1 MQPPSDETI
10 IRQVYAG
17 EVPAFAS
24 LYERY
29 KNDVYVYCFRLLRD
43 AAPAEDALQNIFIKA
58 LESIRTLD
66 DPSAFKYWLF
76 MIARNEVYGV
86 IRKLRSPNREKTLD
100 ESDDPWDPETPL
112 TYAVRSN
119 QIDIIQEQLGYL
131 RPEYREVLLL
141 REYEQFSYV
150 EIAGLTGDTEASV
163 RARIF
168 KARKAL
174 AKKAQAVFHI
184 VDAVTICVKVQAGWQ
199 QAMVV
204 MRSEITLPMISI
216 RSR

>member
-29 KNDVYVYCFRLLRD
+29 KNDVYAYCFRLLRD

-174 AKKAQAVFHI
+174 AKRLKPYF
-184 VDAVTICVKVQAGWQ
+184 T
-199 QAMVV
+199 
-204 MRSEITLPMISI
+204 
-216 RSR
+216 